1 MVEVIN
7 ANVGLVAALFISG
20 AALGVIVARFTLPGP
35 KRVAQL
41 EERLDKAEKEH
52 EVYRAGV
59 TTHFKTTAELVGE
72 MTQSYKAVYDHLA
85 HGAQSL
91 CGEYD
96 ALTSSVFGASR
107 IIHDPKVAIG
117 ETLVAE
123 AAATATADE
132 KNEAAAAE
140 SVETPS
146 ADDTTGDGDTAA
158 PETPFS
164 MTDTTDNEEG
174 TQDTDKAADHEPE
187 TKPAGNSAPS
197 AS

>member
-7 ANVGLVAALFISG
+7 ANVGLVAALFISR

-123 AAATATADE
+123 AVA
-132 KNEAAAAE
+132 
-140 SVETPS
+140 
-146 ADDTTGDGDTAA
+146 
-158 PETPFS
+158 
-164 MTDTTDNEEG
+164 
-174 TQDTDKAADHEPE
+174 KARSGSTICLLYPRR
-187 TKPAGNSAPS
+187 
-197 AS
+197 ASFHQSNKGLLVL